1 MFPECITTPNPQ
13 SFAIPYQTEKLT
25 MAHPNMGKYVQNIA
39 KLANA
44 AKHLWGVAYGGK
56 GFIVS
61 SAIVEEV
68 LDNSTV
74 WWLIFT
80 HITPTKEYKVKSW
93 LYKHLPPDTGL
104 DVEGL
109 QTLSPW
115 LQRRFGWGDIRTTP
129 KLIEG
134 LQQEARLP
142 MFSSKDKLVAHRHE
156 LAREE
161 LRIRQP
167 EKRPTQLPILNTQW
181 GHKARLA
188 QELGD
193 DELLQ
198 QITSVADIIPMHDKT
213 PAVLENGSGTPL
225 ALGNGGLANNSSPS
239 EVKSAEFDIMW
250 GPHSADGGIN
260 GQPQSAHNMSIDASS
275 CVPTLP

>member
-1 MFPECITTPNPQ
+1 
-13 SFAIPYQTEKLT
+13 
-25 MAHPNMGKYVQNIA
+25 MGKYVQNIA

-56 GFIVS
+56 SFIVS

-115 LQRRFGWGDIRTTP
+115 LQRRFGWGDMRV
-129 KLIEG
+129 
-134 LQQEARLP
+134 Q
-142 MFSSKDKLVAHRHE
+142 H
-156 LAREE
+156 
-161 LRIRQP
+161 
-167 EKRPTQLPILNTQW
+167 
-181 GHKARLA
+181 
-188 QELGD
+188 
-193 DELLQ
+193 
-198 QITSVADIIPMHDKT
+198 
-213 PAVLENGSGTPL
+213 
-225 ALGNGGLANNSSPS
+225 
-239 EVKSAEFDIMW
+239 
-250 GPHSADGGIN
+250 
-260 GQPQSAHNMSIDASS
+260 QS
-275 CVPTLP
+275 